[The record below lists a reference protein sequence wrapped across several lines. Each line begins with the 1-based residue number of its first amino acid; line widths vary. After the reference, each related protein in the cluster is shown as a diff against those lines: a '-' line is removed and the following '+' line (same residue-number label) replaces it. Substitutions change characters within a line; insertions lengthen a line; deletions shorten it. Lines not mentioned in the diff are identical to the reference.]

1 MPLNRFTVFLVVGF
15 FSLLETPARGE
26 EPPGRLGFRSY
37 GTEAGVDNYDLSW
50 MIQDKEGFIWVCA
63 ADAVYRFD
71 GGRFERFGREAGLP
85 STSVSD
91 ITLDARGHLMLA
103 TRAGV
108 VRWED
113 DHFVGVPMPGVA
125 ARVWSLRVDVRGR
138 MWAGTEKG
146 LYWEDS
152 PEHFIAAPGWP
163 GGPALKLWTDGSGAL
178 QAVSETRLVSRDPR
192 GRWSIHEA
200 PGRTTLITA
209 LVRDGQ
215 GRLWLGAEGWLAM
228 QPRPGAALE
237 ERSSVLRGLPG
248 AGNRLRV
255 GKEGQLLV
263 PHYGGL
269 LEIRGERATVLRL
282 GLSNQSARMRDV
294 LEDRQGTLWAA
305 SMGVHRSLG
314 RGLWSVHDTTTGLP
328 ANMVWGLAR
337 GADGTLWVGTDKGLV
352 RGTAAGWVP
361 VPGLEGYSL
370 KAVSVDGDG
379 VVWAAG
385 NPAGLHRY
393 EPWSGRLRTFGPES
407 GYMFRYTFGMQW
419 TPDGALWVA
428 TPSGFARGV
437 FKAGVPS
444 FSLVLPTTQRVFA
457 MDLALDA
464 AGRLWAPGNG
474 LNVREGAS
482 FRSFGVADGLRD
494 DQLRYVLVRRDGR
507 LCVSYVEPL
516 GVSCFAYREGRLT
529 DFTHL
534 DRGQGLHSNVVYQL
548 GEDAAGRL
556 WVGTGAG
563 VHVVGPDG
571 VPEHF
576 GASGGAPGNESTG
589 NSFLADADGTVWVGS
604 ASGLGRFEGARYRGP
619 VEPPRIALLG
629 TSLGARAWSRPPRE
643 GLEAHPGET
652 SLEVRFAA
660 LGGVDEES
668 LERQA
673 RMEGV
678 DEWHTVPDLPV
689 RYSSLPPGE
698 YRFEMRAR
706 HDHAPWGPVEGF
718 ALRVLPPWWASWWGR
733 GLGVLLLGA
742 VVAGVVRWR
751 NLTLRRRNAE
761 LERLVEARTSELDRV
776 REKVAQAEK
785 LSAMGQLLARLS
797 HEINNPLTAIHNN
810 LPPVREYF
818 EQQAEALRRL
828 RARLEAHPEE
838 VEEVG
843 RVWGE
848 LELDYVLQDT
858 PDALEA
864 MRFATERIRSI
875 QADLRAFL
883 RGERPHLEVGD
894 LNQTVLDTVEF
905 VRRSLPPGAQ
915 VELQCGE
922 VPPLAFHAG
931 QIGQVLLNLLRNA
944 LDALGERGEVRVS
957 TAVRE
962 GRVELVVADNGP
974 GIPPEL
980 RSRIFEPFFTTK
992 DVGQGSGL
1000 GLAICRQIIAEN
1012 HGGSLELDES
1022 VARGACFRVELPLVQ
1037 AGREAA

>member
-1 MPLNRFTVFLVVGF
+1 MPLNRFAVLLVGLV
-15 FSLLETPARGE
+15 SLLGTPAWTA

-50 MIQDKEGFIWVCA
+50 ILQDADGFIWVCA

-91 ITLDARGHLMLA
+91 ITLDARGHLLVA
-103 TRAGV
+103 TRGGV
-108 VRWED
+108 VRWAGER
-113 DHFVGVPMPGVA
+113 FVDVPMPGVA
-125 ARVWSLRVDVRGR
+125 ERVWSLRVDARKR
-138 MWAGTEKG
+138 MWAGTDKG
-146 LYWEDS
+146 LYWEDQ
-152 PEHFIAAPGWP
+152 PGHFIPAPGWP
-163 GGPALKLWTDGSGAL
+163 GGSAFKLWADRSGAM
-178 QAVSETRLVSRDPR
+178 QVVSELGLVSREPE
-192 GRWSIHEA
+192 GKWSVHEV
-200 PGRTTLITA
+200 PDRPTVISS
-209 LVRDGQ
+209 LVRDGE
-215 GRLWLGAEGWLAM
+215 GRLWLGYEGWLAM
-228 QPRPGAALE
+228 QPRPGAPLVN
-237 ERSSVLRGLPG
+237 RSSLLRGLTG
-248 AGNRLRV
+248 AGTRLRV
-255 GKEGQLLV
+255 GNEGQLLV

-269 LEIRGERATVLRL
+269 LEIRGERSTLLRL
-282 GLSNQSARMRDV
+282 GLANQSARIRDV

-314 RGLWSVHDTTTGLP
+314 RGLWSVHDITTGLP
-328 ANMVWGLAR
+328 SNMVWGLAR

-352 RGTAAGWVP
+352 RSTAAGWVP

-370 KAVSVDGDG
+370 KAVSVDRDG

-407 GYMFRYTFGMQW
+407 GYLFRYTFAMQW
-419 TPDGALWVA
+419 MPDGSLWVA

-437 FKAGVPS
+437 FEDGVPS
-444 FSLVLPTTQRVFA
+444 FTFVLRMNQRVLA

-464 AGRLWAPGNG
+464 AGRLWMPGNG
-474 LNVREGAS
+474 LVVREGES
-482 FRSFGVADGLRD
+482 SRTFGVAEGLLD
-494 DQLRYVLVRRDGR
+494 DQLRYILVRRDGR
-507 LCVSYVEPL
+507 MCVSYVEPL
-516 GVSCFAYREGRLT
+516 GVSCFSYREGRLT
-529 DFTHL
+529 DFSHL
-534 DRGQGLHSNVVYQL
+534 NRGHGLHSNVVYQL

-576 GASGGAPGNESTG
+576 GASGGAPGNEATG

-604 ASGLGRFEGARYRGP
+604 ASGLGRFDGTRYRGP
-619 VEPPRIALLG
+619 VPPPRVVLLS
-629 TSLGARAWSRPPRE
+629 TQLGPRTWSRPPEE
-643 GLEAHPGET
+643 GLETHPRET
-652 SLEVRFAA
+652 NLEVRFAV
-660 LGGVDEES
+660 LGDVDEES
-668 LERQA
+668 LERQV
-673 RMEGV
+673 RLVGME
-678 DEWHTVPDLPV
+678 EWHTVTEQPV
-689 RYSSLPPGE
+689 HYSMLPPGD

-706 HDHAPWGPVEGF
+706 HDQGPWGPVTGF

-733 GLGVLLLGA
+733 CLVVLGLGL

-751 NLTLRRRNAE
+751 NLTLRRRNVE
-761 LERLVEARTSELDRV
+761 LERLVAARTSELDRV
-776 REKVAQAEK
+776 RAKVAQAEK

-818 EQQAEALRRL
+818 EQQAEGLRRL
-828 RARLEAHPEE
+828 RERLETHPEE
-838 VEEVG
+838 VEAVA
-843 RVWGE
+843 RVWRE

-864 MRFATERIRSI
+864 MRFATDRIRSI
-875 QADLRAFL
+875 QEDLRAFL
-883 RGERPHLEVGD
+883 RGDRPRLEVGD
-894 LNQTVLDTVEF
+894 LNRTVQDTVEF
-905 VRRSLPPGAQ
+905 VRRSLPPGIR
-915 VELQCGE
+915 VELRCGE

-931 QIGQVLLNLLRNA
+931 QLGQVLLNLLRNA
-944 LDALGERGEVRVS
+944 LDVLGDGGEVWVS

-992 DVGQGSGL
+992 DVGKGSGL

-1022 VARGACFRVELPLVQ
+1022 TARGACFRVGLPLVQ
-1037 AGREAA
+1037 EGREAA